1 MNKTIIIGSRGSD
14 LALWQANHVKAQ
26 LEAIGVSSE
35 IKIIKTQGDN
45 FFNFSFS
52 KLEGKGFF
60 TKELEEEL
68 LQGQIDMAVHSHKD
82 LPTESPEG
90 LTIAAV
96 SERED
101 PKELLIILKDC
112 VDLSM
117 QFSVRYNGIV
127 GTSSNRR
134 KAQFK
139 SLRPDI
145 EFEELRGNV
154 PSRIQKLRDGDF
166 HAIILAKA
174 GVERLKLDLSEFH
187 VEEIDPIEMVPAPA
201 QGVLALQTRSND
213 AELIEILQKLNNK
226 EVAEAIAVE
235 RKVLNLFDGGCHM
248 PLGVFCKKEDGKF
261 EVWTSKAEDEDD
273 FPERLFVRSETSEG
287 LAERIFEHYKKDKSE
302 KRSIFI
308 SRELSEDSY
317 FRRSLEKFEFDIEDR
332 SLIRTFP
339 IINTFDSYI
348 LKKVD
353 WIFFNSKN
361 GVENFFRLEP
371 VIPKRVK
378 IGVMGRGSENELR
391 HFNRVADFVGESG
404 DIREVAEDL
413 LPLVKDQT
421 VLFPQAKDS
430 LRTIQVQLGEKI
442 NSIDLPVYETV
453 KEEEI
458 GQSSADIMVFTS
470 PSNVEAYLSND
481 NVIYLNQKVVA
492 IGTSTGNKLEE
503 FGYTNYV
510 IPYSPDEI
518 GLSEAVYGLL

>member
-1 MNKTIIIGSRGSD
+1 MSKTIVIGSRGSD
-14 LALWQANHVKAQ
+14 LALWQANHVKAK
-26 LEAIGVSSE
+26 LEAIGLQSE

-45 FFNFSFS
+45 FFNLSFS

-60 TKELEEEL
+60 TKELEDEL
-68 LQGQIDMAVHSHKD
+68 LQGHIDLAVHSHKD

-101 PKELLIILKDC
+101 PTELLIILKDC
-112 VDLSM
+112 VDLSL

-134 KAQFK
+134 KAQFR

-154 PSRIQKLRDGDF
+154 PTRIQKLRDGNY

-174 GVERLKLDLSEFH
+174 GVQRLQIDLSEFH
-187 VEEIDPIEMVPAPA
+187 VEEIDPVEMVPAPA
-201 QGVLALQTRSND
+201 QGVLALQTRSNNF
-213 AELIEILQKLNNK
+213 ELIEALQTIHNK
-226 EVAEAIAVE
+226 EVAETISVE
-235 RKVLNLFDGGCHM
+235 RKVLNMFDGGCHM
-248 PLGVFCKKEDGKF
+248 PLGVYCKKEDGQF
-261 EVWTSKAEDEDD
+261 EVWTSKATDDED
-273 FPERLFVRSETSEG
+273 FPERLFLRSKTSEG
-287 LAERIFEHYKKDKSE
+287 LAEQIVDHYTKEKNTVKSL
-302 KRSIFI
+302 FI
-308 SRELSEDSY
+308 SRELSEESF
-317 FRRSLEKFEFDIEDR
+317 FRRSLEKFNLDIEDR

-339 IINTFDSYI
+339 IINTFDSFI
-348 LKKVD
+348 LKQVD

-391 HFNRVADFVGESG
+391 HFNRMADFVGESG
-404 DIREVAEDL
+404 DIRDVAESL
-413 LPLVKDQT
+413 LPLVQNQT

-430 LRTIQVQLGEKI
+430 LRTIQVQLADKI

-453 KEEEI
+453 KEKEI
-458 GQSSADIMVFTS
+458 NQSSADILVFTS

-481 NVIYLNQKVVA
+481 NVIFANQKVVA
-492 IGTSTGNKLEE
+492 IGKSTGNKLEE